1 MDGLRMALQSPLR
14 KTLLCALLL
23 GGAALDASA
32 AGLVCTDRWG
42 HRYSMTKPPSDDT
55 ENIKCTSADGSPLR
69 KGPARPARAAA
80 PSPGKD
86 VTYAAG
92 TQPPAPVSTA
102 VVKPN
107 KVAAPVEPS
116 SVLGLKNPQPLPP
129 KPPTDVAQV
138 FGFGESAL
146 PPGDKASAPLPR

>member
-1 MDGLRMALQSPLR
+1 MALRTPLR
-14 KTLLCALLL
+14 NALLCAGLL
-23 GGAALDASA
+23 GAVAQGASA

-107 KVAAPVEPS
+107 KSSAPVEPS
-116 SVLGLKNPQPLPP
+116 SVLGLKNPQPVPA
-129 KPPTDVAQV
+129 KPPTDVAHV
-138 FGFGESAL
+138 FGFGGSAL
-146 PPGDKASAPLPR
+146 PPDGKASAPLPR